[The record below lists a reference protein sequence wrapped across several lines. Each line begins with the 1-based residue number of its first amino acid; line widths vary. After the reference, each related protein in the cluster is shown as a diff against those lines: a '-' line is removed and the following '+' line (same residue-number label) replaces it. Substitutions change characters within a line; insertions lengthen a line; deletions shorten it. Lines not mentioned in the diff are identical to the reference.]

1 MNQGESH
8 KSRLISLNYNL
19 LNIRFGLNQE
29 AQFNVEG
36 WNWIKKNINFKKISW
51 SYLDSLISL
60 D

>member
-29 AQFNVEG
+29 AQFNIEG
-36 WNWIKKNINFKKISW
+36 
-51 SYLDSLISL
+51 
-60 D
+60 

>member
-29 AQFNVEG
+29 AQFNIEG
-36 WNWIKKNINFKKISW
+36 WNWIKKNINLKKKLVRAI
-51 SYLDSLISL
+51 LIVWL
-60 D
+60 A